1 MNLDPF
7 YFVAGGFVF
16 TLAWFKLNLLNEEQ
30 SFRLILVISVVLFL
44 AGLVLHFTEFGR
56 HSASGALLN
65 PIVSLGLFRLCR
77 RIFLRRLK
85 REPRDTFLDWSPGM
99 GADQL
104 FNVVYFAL
112 GILLWILIPLGAER
126 LAKAGW

>member
-7 YFVAGGFVF
+7 YFFIGGFVLIIF
-16 TLAWFKLNLLNEEQ
+16 LFKRELLIDGENFQ
-30 SFRLILVISVVLFL
+30 LILIISVVLCL
-44 AGLVLHFTEFGR
+44 AGLILHFTEVGR
-56 HSASGALLN
+56 SSTSGALFN

-99 GADQL
+99 AADRL
-104 FNVVYFAL
+104 FNIVYFVI
-112 GILLWILIPLGAER
+112 GSLLWMIIPAGAEG
-126 LAKAGW
+126 LAKTGW